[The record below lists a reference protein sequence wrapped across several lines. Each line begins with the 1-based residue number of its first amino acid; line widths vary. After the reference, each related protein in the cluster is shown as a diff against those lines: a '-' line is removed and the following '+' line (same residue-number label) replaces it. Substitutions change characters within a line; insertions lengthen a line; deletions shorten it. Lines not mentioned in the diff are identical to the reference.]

1 LAFSRFYG
9 KIPKKIAYFAGQFY
23 TQPMQS
29 INANGYPIH
38 FGTSGYEALNQ
49 LIAHQ
54 KYSSVFVIV
63 TDSHSND
70 CCLPKFLPQLAVDIP
85 IEIIEFESGE
95 EPKTSYLRRDLEHSH
110 RSQRRPQKPTGESGR
125 RRSDRFGWLCSV
137 YL

>member
-1 LAFSRFYG
+1 VISAKYF
-9 KIPKKIAYFAGQFY
+9 KIKQFGILKVLWQDSKKIAYFAGNF

-38 FGTSGYEALNQ
+38 FGKVVTNALNQ

-54 KYSSVFVIV
+54 KYSSVFIV

-95 EPKTSYLRRDLEHSH
+95 CQKHQYL
-110 RSQRRPQKPTGESGR
+110 
-125 RRSDRFGWLCSV
+125 
-137 YL
+137 